1 MLYSETQERSR
12 RFRLALRMGLPILLL
27 IGVVVFYIFRQIRFE
42 ISETDVAIF
51 LFILFISVY
60 FLFFLINLGQSE
72 TVIDRMT
79 GAFNR
84 SHLLDALR
92 RKMAESRDYSI
103 LLVRIENLPFINDH
117 FGIDRGDALLK
128 VFVHLLDG
136 FLKMHGIKEA
146 VIGRYHGGDFI
157 VGVPL
162 PKQEAQKRIEEF
174 ASTYREI
181 NNIAIELAYADVGK
195 EEGDDLPSLITYLYD
210 SLSQQQRRTPAK
222 KPKEENRRIDV
233 NRLEREIVDAIE
245 RGDLRLHFIPSLN
258 LKTDTVDLFEVAV
271 RLQTESNDILPPKK
285 FIPVVNR
292 LGLEKTFDTALFSAV
307 CRTAKEVAPGI
318 RFSFNVSPFSLRDE
332 TFVQGLEEV
341 AAKEVVPFGRF
352 VMELFENRAVKDVK
366 RYRMTLEELREKGM
380 RFALDNFGGSNAGYE
395 YVKSLPVDMVRFDRE
410 FTISY
415 NNPRIAALMRGY
427 IAAFRAMHVQ
437 TLVKWVD
444 SEEAFVRFRQLGVD
458 YVQGFF
464 VSNRPYDHDT
474 LIKKYGEME

>member
-27 IGVVVFYIFRQIRFE
+27 IGVVVFYIFRRIRFE
-42 ISETDVAIF
+42 ITEFDVAIF
-51 LFILFISVY
+51 LSILFVSVY

-84 SHLLDALR
+84 SHLLQALR
-92 RKMAESRDYSI
+92 KEMKLNPDYTI

-136 FLKMHGIKEA
+136 FLKMQGIKEA

-162 PKQEAQKRIEEF
+162 AKQEAEKRMEEF

-181 NNIAIELAYADVGK
+181 NNITIELAYADVGK
-195 EEGDDLPSLITYLYD
+195 EEGDDLPSMITYLYD
-210 SLSQQQRRTPAK
+210 TLSLQRNRPSK
-222 KPKEENRRIDV
+222 RSEEHRKVDV
-233 NRLEREIVDAIE
+233 DRLEREIVEAIE
-245 RGDLRLHFIPSLN
+245 RGDLHLHFIPSLN

-271 RLQTESNDILPPKK
+271 RLHTHNNDILPPKK

-292 LGLEKTFDTALFSAV
+292 LGLEKSFDTALFSAV
-307 CRTAKEVAPGI
+307 CRTAKEVAPELS
-318 RFSFNVSPFSLRDE
+318 FSFNVSPFSLRDE
-332 TFVQGLEEV
+332 TFVEGLEEV
-341 AAKEVVPFGRF
+341 AAKEGVGFGRF
-352 VMELFENRAVKDVK
+352 VVELFENRAVKDVK

-380 RFALDNFGGSNAGYE
+380 RFALDNFGGSNAGFE

-427 IAAFRAMHVQ
+427 ITAFRAMHVQ

-444 SEEAFVRFRQLGVD
+444 NEEAFVRFKQLGVD
-458 YVQGFF
+458 YIQGFY
-464 VSNRPYDHDT
+464 VSNRPYDRET
-474 LIKKYGEME
+474 LIKKYGVKV

>member
-42 ISETDVAIF
+42 ITVIDVAIF

-84 SHLLDALR
+84 SHLLQALR
-92 RKMAESRDYSI
+92 RKIRENGTYTI
-103 LLVRIENLPFINDH
+103 LLIRIENLPLINDH
-117 FGIDRGDALLK
+117 FGIDRGDAMLK

-136 FLKMHGIKEA
+136 FLKMHGIREA

-157 VGVPL
+157 VGLPL
-162 PKQEAQKRIEEF
+162 EKEEAEKRIEEF

-195 EEGDDLPSLITYLYD
+195 EEGDDVPALITYLYD
-210 SLSQQQRRTPAK
+210 SLTQERRRPRKRT
-222 KPKEENRRIDV
+222 ETNRRVDV
-233 NRLEREIVDAIE
+233 NRLEREIVEAID
-245 RGDLRLHFIPSLN
+245 RGDLRLHFLPSLN
-258 LKTDTVDLFEVAV
+258 LKTNRVDLFEVAV
-271 RLQTESNDILPPKK
+271 RLQTESNDTLPPKK

-307 CRTAKEVAPGI
+307 CRTAKEVAPEM

-332 TFVQGLEEV
+332 TFVQGLEEIV
-341 AAKEVVPFGRF
+341 TKEGVGFGRF
-352 VMELFENRAVKDVK
+352 VVELYENRAVKDVK
-366 RYRMTLEELREKGM
+366 RYRMTLEELRERGM
-380 RFALDNFGGSNAGYE
+380 RFALDNFGGSNAGFE
-395 YVKSLPVDMVRFDRE
+395 YIKTLPVDMVQFDRE

-427 IAAFRAMHVQ
+427 ITAFRTMHVQ
-437 TLVKWVD
+437 SLVKWVD
-444 SEEAFVRFRQLGVD
+444 SEEAFVRFKQLGVD
-458 YVQGFF
+458 YIQGFF
-464 VSNRPYDHDT
+464 VSNRPFDRET
-474 LIKKYGEME
+474 LIKKYGVNE